1 MRVIRRSA
9 FEKRPWRNGGGIS
22 HEIAWHS
29 DDDWRLSLAEIARG
43 GPFSDYSGFD
53 RTLTPIGGGLRLNG
67 RPVGP
72 EPFSFRGEDVV
83 EAALDSGAM
92 LAFNV
97 ITRRGAV
104 AHAVRRVALDAPRK
118 VTADFVLVLGGTVS
132 LGGERLG
139 LLDAAETEGT
149 PVLAVPETAAELAEV
164 TLHRL

>member
-9 FEKRPWRNGGGIS
+9 FETRPWRNGGGIS
-22 HEIAWHS
+22 HEIAWHP

-53 RTLTPIGGGLRLNG
+53 RTLTPIGDGLRLNG

-72 EPFSFRGEDVV
+72 EPFSFPGEDAV
-83 EAALDSGAM
+83 EAALDFGTV

-97 ITRRGAV
+97 ITRRGAMTHV
-104 AHAVRRVALDAPRK
+104 VRRMALDAPRE
-118 VTADFVLVLGGTVS
+118 VTADFVLVLTGTAS

-139 LLDAAETEGT
+139 LLDAAETEGI
-149 PVLAVPETAAELAEV
+149 PIRAVPDMAAELAEV
-164 TLHRL
+164 TLRRA